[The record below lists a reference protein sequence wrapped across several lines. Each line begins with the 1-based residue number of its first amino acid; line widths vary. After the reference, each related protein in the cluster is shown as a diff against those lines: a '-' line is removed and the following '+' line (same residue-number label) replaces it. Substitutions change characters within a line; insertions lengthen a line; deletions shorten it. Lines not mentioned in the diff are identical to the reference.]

1 MNPIH
6 GSNDV
11 SLICNSELLSALLMP
26 LMVGLAVRHCRK
38 QVTIRISLTL
48 HRPSGNLT
56 SVPDIRK
63 KSGLQYNDGRLVT
76 CSTHPAILIVTMRF
90 SLGLGSFQPLETNM
104 LLYNQTF

>member
-6 GSNDV
+6 GSNYV

-38 QVTIRISLTL
+38 LVTIRVSLTL
-48 HRPSGNLT
+48 DRPSGNLT
-56 SVPDIRK
+56 SVPDIRE

-76 CSTHPAILIVTMRF
+76 CSTLPTILIVTMQF
-90 SLGLGSFQPLETNM
+90 SLDL
-104 LLYNQTF
+104 